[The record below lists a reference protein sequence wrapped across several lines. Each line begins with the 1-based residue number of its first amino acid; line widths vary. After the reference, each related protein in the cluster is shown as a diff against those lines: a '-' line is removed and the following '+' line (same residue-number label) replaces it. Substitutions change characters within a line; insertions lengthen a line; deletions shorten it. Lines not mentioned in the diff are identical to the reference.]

1 MDVAAMALEYL
12 PAVQALHVVID
23 VAPQRM
29 ENVPAGQLSHIVLP
43 GLEANF
49 PTSQS

>member
-1 MDVAAMALEYL
+1 MALEYV
-12 PAVQALHVVID
+12 PAVHALHVLID
-23 VAPQRM
+23 VALQRM

-43 GLEANF
+43 GLDANF